1 MSMYGD
7 GHYNDDRNYLYD
19 EIKNFLKTH
28 PIYELMDIISNVFE
42 YDYEPIEEHD
52 Q

>member
-7 GHYNDDRNYLYD
+7 GNYNNDRNYLYD
-19 EIKNFLKTH
+19 EIRDFLNTH
-28 PIYELMDIISNVFE
+28 PIYELMEIISNVFE